1 MNKNFYGPVL
11 KQVGAVLNTY
21 GFLT

>member
-11 KQVGAVLNTY
+11 KQVGAVLNTS